1 MTHGRVKIMI
11 EINRELKISLYQQI
25 YENIKRDIFTGRLC
39 MGEKLT
45 SKRRL
50 AEQLGV
56 SLITVENAY
65 AQLIAEGYVRAAE
78 KSGYF
83 VQYNGE
89 IIPLSRLSGN
99 TCFDEAARNENDSH
113 LKGGSRLGEK
123 AAEKDESAAPTITES
138 AECFPFTV
146 WARLMRSVLLE
157 KGTALLQPI
166 PNGGAVELRSAVS
179 DYLYRVRGFY
189 VPSERIII
197 GSGTEYLYN
206 LLIQLLG
213 REHSYGTENPGYR
226 KPTEIYRLNDVRSE
240 LIAMDDCG
248 MDVKALE
255 ESGVSVAHISPAHH
269 FPTGT
274 VMPISR
280 RREII
285 TWAKSGRKERFI
297 IEDDYDSEFRW
308 SGRPLPAM
316 FGMDDGGRVI
326 YVNTFSQTIA
336 PSVRISY
343 MCLPEGLYERWQER
357 MGFYSCSV
365 PAFEQYTL
373 ARFISEGYFER
384 HINRSKK
391 RYRRIR
397 ELVLELM
404 ESFGD
409 SVTVNEENAGLHFTI
424 KTDNTEVREKC
435 ALCGITIRSIRE
447 YYGNDTTPA
456 DSEQVYVVN
465 YSNASEK
472 RLMSILN

>member
-1 MTHGRVKIMI
+1 MSNI
-11 EINRELKISLYQQI
+11 ELDRGLKISLYEQI
-25 YENIKRDIFTGRLC
+25 YEGIKRDILSGRLRA
-39 MGEKLT
+39 GEKLT

-65 AQLIAEGYVRAAE
+65 AQLIAEGYVRSAE

-83 VQYNGE
+83 VQYTSE
-89 IIPLSRLSGN
+89 IIPLSRLDGVSRP
-99 TCFDEAARNENDSH
+99 TDEEAPPEAEDSH
-113 LKGGSRLGEK
+113 AKPAGNLP
-123 AAEKDESAAPTITES
+123 ES
-138 AECFPFTV
+138 FPFTV

-157 KGTALLQPI
+157 KGTALLQPVR
-166 PNGGAVELRSAVS
+166 NGGAEELCGAVS
-179 DYLYRVRGFY
+179 DYLYRARGFY
-189 VPSERIII
+189 VPKNRIII

-226 KPTEIYRLNDVRSE
+226 KPAKIYRLNGVRCE
-240 LIAMDDCG
+240 PVG
-248 MDVKALE
+248 MDRYGMDIGALE
-255 ESGVSVAHISPAHH
+255 KSGVSVAHISPAHH
-269 FPTGT
+269 FPTGI

-280 RREII
+280 RREIMA
-285 TWAKSGRKERFI
+285 WAKNGQERYI

-308 SGRPLPAM
+308 SGRPLPTM

-326 YVNTFSQTIA
+326 YINTFSQTIA

-343 MCLPEGLYERWQER
+343 MCLPERLYERWQER

-397 ELVLELM
+397 ELVLGLM

-409 SVTVNEENAGLHFTI
+409 RVTVKEENAGLHFTM
-424 KTDNTEVREKC
+424 KTDDPEVLKSC
-435 ALCGITIRSIRE
+435 ALCGISVRPLSD
-447 YYGNDTTPA
+447 YYENEIPA
-456 DSEQVYVVN
+456 ENEGVYVVN
-465 YSNASEK
+465 YAGADEEQLTK
-472 RLMSILN
+472 I

>member
-1 MTHGRVKIMI
+1 MT
-11 EINRELKISLYQQI
+11 EINRELKTSLYEQI
-25 YENIKRDIFTGRLC
+25 YENIKRDILSGRLC
-39 MGEKLT
+39 AGEKLT

-50 AEQLGV
+50 AERLGV
-56 SLITVENAY
+56 SIITVENAY
-65 AQLIAEGYVRAAE
+65 AQLIAEGYVRSAE

-89 IIPLSRLSGN
+89 IIPPARLDGN
-99 TCFDEAARNENDSH
+99 RIKEEPRP
-113 LKGGSRLGEK
+113 
-123 AAEKDESAAPTITES
+123 AEKDRENQADIPPET

-157 KGTALLQPI
+157 KGTALLRPV
-166 PNGGAVELRSAVS
+166 PNGGAEELCAAVS
-179 DYLYRVRGFY
+179 DYLYRARGFY
-189 VPSERIII
+189 VPRERIII

-213 REHSYGTENPGYR
+213 REHSYGTEEPGYR
-226 KPTEIYRLNDVRSE
+226 KPVRIYELNGVRCE
-240 LIAMDDCG
+240 LIGMNEYG

-280 RREII
+280 RREIMA
-285 TWAKSGRKERFI
+285 WAKEREDRFI

-308 SGRPLPAM
+308 SGKPLPAM

-343 MCLPEGLYERWQER
+343 MCLPDGLYKRWRER
-357 MGFYSCSV
+357 MSFYSCSV

-397 ELVLELM
+397 ELVLGLM
-404 ESFGD
+404 KSFGD
-409 SVTVNEENAGLHFTI
+409 SVEVKEENAGLHFTI
-424 KTDNTEVREKC
+424 RTDDHKVAEKC
-435 ALCGITIRSIRE
+435 ALCGISVRPMRD
-447 YYGNDTTPA
+447 YYGSAAPA
-456 DSEQVYVVN
+456 DNENVYVIN

-472 RLMSILN
+472 RLLSFAAPKDN